1 MSGPTVLW
9 STGRNR
15 AKWTTFL
22 NRFNEKCRM
31 VHTMSQW
38 LIFYISRRFELETD
52 LGFRSQTTGQAGW
65 RAKQAHQGLISNSD
79 KS

>member
-1 MSGPTVLW
+1 
-9 STGRNR
+9 
-15 AKWTTFL
+15 
-22 NRFNEKCRM
+22 M